1 MTNRNARVIADELL
15 ADHYKE
21 IRTIFTTLVVD
32 VSYLSLKSEW
42 SLDDNTEVTERLA
55 ERLGDLIADADKR
68 AIVDAAGL
76 ADCVDPE

>member
-1 MTNRNARVIADELL
+1 MIADELL

-55 ERLGDLIADADKR
+55 ERLGGLIADADKR

-76 ADCVDPE
+76 ADPE